1 MRNEMQND
9 MQFAQGEGKK
19 NGQELDM
26 EYGRLN
32 ENENAVWKTRIQ
44 KYCEELV
51 IEYERNNMRND
62 NAVWNC

>member
-44 KYCEELV
+44 KIL
-51 IEYERNNMRND
+51 
-62 NAVWNC
+62 